1 MRFEICLR
9 IALVFIVALAGTF
22 ASQAQPLPPGNI
34 TFLVPYAP
42 GGSADIAAR
51 LVGVA
56 LQERLGRTVVIENR
70 PGGSEVVATEALA
83 RSAPD
88 GLTLA
93 VLSNAAAINE
103 TLVPNKRYNLQ
114 TDITP
119 VARLIEIPFSILVH
133 PSVPANSVKELVTY
147 AKANPQKLNYGHL
160 GPGSPHFFVMEW
172 FKQKAGIEMLAVP
185 YRGAAPAV
193 AALVAGEVQV
203 IASGLG
209 PATSILESG
218 KARALAAVSSKRPV
232 SRPDLPTL
240 AEVGYPE
247 FDLNS
252 WMGVFARAGTPQP
265 VILKL
270 QDEILAALSDP
281 IVAEKLT
288 KIGLEPIPQRAV
300 EFGEFVKASVTSWE
314 RIVKATGAKA
324 E

>member
-56 LQERLGRTVVIENR
+56 LQERLRRTVVVENR

-103 TLVPNKRYNLQ
+103 TLVPHKRYNLQ

-133 PSVPANSVKELVTY
+133 RPS
-147 AKANPQKLNYGHL
+147 
-160 GPGSPHFFVMEW
+160 
-172 FKQKAGIEMLAVP
+172 
-185 YRGAAPAV
+185 
-193 AALVAGEVQV
+193 
-203 IASGLG
+203 
-209 PATSILESG
+209 
-218 KARALAAVSSKRPV
+218 
-232 SRPDLPTL
+232 
-240 AEVGYPE
+240 
-247 FDLNS
+247 
-252 WMGVFARAGTPQP
+252 
-265 VILKL
+265 
-270 QDEILAALSDP
+270 
-281 IVAEKLT
+281 
-288 KIGLEPIPQRAV
+288 QR
-300 EFGEFVKASVTSWE
+300 T
-314 RIVKATGAKA
+314 R
-324 E
+324 